1 MKSFR
6 HHYGIRRVHET
17 NGNIFQVAM
26 EMGHKSTNTTLHY
39 LRFQP
44 DEIKQYFPSLIPIIE
59 KMENMQ
65 KNSIRGTKIRGT
77 IYSNV
82 SKLYT

>member
-1 MKSFR
+1 M
-6 HHYGIRRVHET
+6 YET

-39 LRFQP
+39 LRFQL

-59 KMENMQ
+59 NMENVQ
-65 KNSIRGTKIRGT
+65 KSTYVETNYVERYSSKDNKLQGSIGE
-77 IYSNV
+77 V
-82 SKLYT
+82 SS